1 VSTTTDTFTFHLIL
15 GTTIILMQL
24 KNRTE
29 LYKSAISVIA
39 NKHHD
44 LTSPTTG
51 VVVLHIAPVTYVH

>member
-1 VSTTTDTFTFHLIL
+1 
-15 GTTIILMQL
+15 MQL

-51 VVVLHIAPVTYVH
+51 VVVLHIAPVTYVHWT